1 MTSFERIKKST
12 ERRIRTPS
20 VENRRFFRVECVLR
34 AEFRL
39 HNHDF
44 WLPADVLDLS
54 VAGMKVR
61 FNPFQRGRTLRPD
74 VFEWADS
81 RFRFPL
87 RTNFFHLDGHFLK
100 VYVREAGLFT
110 AGVEFEAPSPEDQF
124 KLVEL
129 YADFR
134 RRSAPS

>member
-1 MTSFERIKKST
+1 MQFFDARGKQARKAAAPGQES
-12 ERRIRTPS
+12 
-20 VENRRFFRVECVLR
+20 RRFVRVECVLR

-39 HNHDF
+39 HNHDA

-61 FNPFQRGRTLRPD
+61 FDPFQRGRTLRPE

-87 RTNFFHLDGHFLK
+87 KGAFFHLDGHFLK
-100 VYVREAGLFT
+100 IYQRNAGLFT
-110 AGVEFEAPSPEDQF
+110 AGVEFDEPSPEDKF
-124 KLVEL
+124 RLVEL
-129 YADFR
+129 YAEFR
-134 RRSAPS
+134 RRGGLL